1 MRILAIDDDL
11 FILDIVR
18 LMLSGEH
25 EIISVPS
32 AIEGL
37 NKLRKLGAPIDL
49 ILLDWMMPGIDGLSL
64 LISLKSDP
72 ILSDIPVVFL
82 SGKTDS
88 QDIRSALD
96 AGAAGYITKPFRKA
110 ELVCRIDAIGPSPYL
125 DLEDTPP
132 PQES

>member
-18 LMLSGEH
+18 LMLSGQH

-88 QDIRSALD
+88 RDIRSALD

-125 DLEDTPP
+125 EDAPP
-132 PQES
+132 PQEL